1 MRFPGLDFNLSYTDE
16 QPRDG
21 GAPNPKFE
29 SSPTMLSSMVPDEEQ
44 PRDGG

>member
-1 MRFPGLDFNLSYTDE
+1 MRLPSLNLNLSYTDE

-21 GAPNPKFE
+21 GAPNPKYE
-29 SSPTMLSSMVPDEEQ
+29 TSAMLLTSMAPNDAQ